1 MGNGWWLL
9 VVVCEADAEAG
20 KGGCSL
26 HGLHARHG
34 EDTSGSKLTGDEE
47 LDNGRILRK
56 HSSDFTLGL

>member
-1 MGNGWWLL
+1 MGKGWWLL

-20 KGGCSL
+20 EGRML
-26 HGLHARHG
+26 LARSARETL

-47 LDNGRILRK
+47 LDNSRILRK

>member
-1 MGNGWWLL
+1 MGGGCWLSFVRRMQKL
-9 VVVCEADAEAG
+9 G